1 MRRWFTTHWCLFQVR
16 EEDVGQPIAARAA
29 QSRYHCDNSAKGE
42 LSIGAPMPFVDFGY
56 SILEIKVRSLKP
68 AALLCESPCPLRHM
82 LQYLRVSTRFS
93 AHEYSVH
100 QGGPRQRSYR
110 PLKRTARVVSMAVW
124 PFTAVRQVPVRK
136 NGQRLAGNMV
146 ALPPF
151 IVPLLEAGL
160 LLEAGK
166 FSYAAC
172 LPRAT
177 KPYRI
182 V

>member
-1 MRRWFTTHWCLFQVR
+1 
-16 EEDVGQPIAARAA
+16 
-29 QSRYHCDNSAKGE
+29 
-42 LSIGAPMPFVDFGY
+42 
-56 SILEIKVRSLKP
+56 
-68 AALLCESPCPLRHM
+68 
-82 LQYLRVSTRFS
+82 
-93 AHEYSVH
+93 
-100 QGGPRQRSYR
+100 
-110 PLKRTARVVSMAVW
+110 MAVW

-166 FSYAAC
+166 FSYAVC